1 MGLLDWI
8 VLPLLIFT
16 HDDEFDYVVI
26 PEVQGEASSDSG
38 PQFFSFSFCHLSRF
52 TAVSS
57 PPFLVGSVN
66 KYSKKS
72 DAAVGFN
79 RQTHK
84 DMLTNRQTHKDM
96 LTINYANSNK
106 T

>member
-38 PQFFSFSFCHLSRF
+38 PQFFPSPSVTYPGSLLSPVPRF
-52 TAVSS
+52 W
-57 PPFLVGSVN
+57 
-66 KYSKKS
+66 
-72 DAAVGFN
+72 
-79 RQTHK
+79 
-84 DMLTNRQTHKDM
+84 
-96 LTINYANSNK
+96 
-106 T
+106 